1 MNPRLEGRRA
11 LRIDGAGL
19 DNGFS
24 LSQRRQNGVEHGGHR
39 GGIGDDDMG
48 DVGRSHDFERGI
60 FPAWA
65 VWLGCAIPGA
75 SQPARGLIAVGPD
88 LADDAQPENSD

>member
-1 MNPRLEGRRA
+1 VNPRLEGRRA

-19 DNGFS
+19 YNGLA
-24 LSQRRQNGVEHGGHR
+24 LSQRRQNGVEHGRHS

-48 DVGRSHDFERGI
+48 DVGRSHDFERGAL
-60 FPAWA
+60 PARA

-88 LADDAQPENSD
+88 LTDDAQPENSY